1 MASGVLYRLDGD
13 LRVSAFVE
21 LDTGRRGPSV
31 AGEDANAATPVGLG
45 EPFLSRVGCI
55 QPGTLVRSVGELRS
69 GASSNCPHFHRW
81 SASGDPT
88 VTMSGLRRVALW
100 INCGDEAAV
109 IELPASRKKGLTEG
123 ASVLTA
129 AGASAVRPV
138 EVPAVARDSE
148 VHGDCD
154 RAFAVAPGSD
164 LVAGEAAAIA
174 WLLSGNG
181 ARARERCL
189 QKLRGGSVDPPA
201 RRMER
206 SDASG
211 VSMSLA
217 GCPNIGK
224 TGVAAVAAALCDRDA
239 LRVLGLDGGPL
250 VALRAL
256 DLSRCDVG
264 DTGARALAKCCGVS
278 TLELLFLR
286 GNRVTAHGATAFASS
301 LATQLEVSKASD
313 DPAAR
318 LHAPGLRTLDL
329 GENPGVGSGGAV
341 ALAVALRTN
350 GRLRKLRLDG
360 CEVGDAGADALA
372 AVLAERGGNRT
383 LASLDLARNCLT
395 EASLNRV
402 LDAAHAP
409 DGGLGALSVGSV
421 GQEPDPEANV
431 ERDASDFAAA
441 MALQPRPLK
450 YIAGRKVGEVRVDGK
465 RTFSAFVVEG
475 ADRNLPSSKA
485 PRLEEGWGLANAS
498 ALCPSPQATL
508 VAARSPLR
516 MLDLSGVVSSH
527 ALFVIAD
534 AIAGRHTPRL
544 ETLKVDGGTFADDCS
559 LQALMAALARD
570 GTIRSLSLTNNS
582 IRTAGARAVACCLA
596 QNTTLEAVDLTGSL
610 DGAPPEAD
618 DEDKDLERKAHAAL
632 VSRAHVAAGVIAN
645 TASRLGRL
653 NGLALGESLR
663 DLGAGGDELLAL
675 ENATLLPWLQDRARD
690 EAALAV
696 SRGGAPKPATQLLLT
711 NATKVPFDM
720 TELKELYRHY
730 FCAAVPR
737 DFDEAFDDRAPPP
750 FRGLGDRKGQS
761 EAICLSDKWRRVSA
775 YPKFAQAI
783 EGLLAARAASRDR
796 RERRSVLGKVLG
808 LLRQLRYYAMQERDD
823 WLSRR
828 TLIVD
833 DSQTMRALLRRT
845 FENAGFSV
853 DCASDGREGI
863 TTRLQSSRH

>member
-1 MASGVLYRLDGD
+1 
-13 LRVSAFVE
+13 
-21 LDTGRRGPSV
+21 
-31 AGEDANAATPVGLG
+31 
-45 EPFLSRVGCI
+45 
-55 QPGTLVRSVGELRS
+55 
-69 GASSNCPHFHRW
+69 
-81 SASGDPT
+81 
-88 VTMSGLRRVALW
+88 MSGLRRVALW

-189 QKLRGGSVDPPA
+189 QKLRGGSIDPPA

-239 LRVLGLDGGPL
+239 LRH
-250 VALRAL
+250 A
-256 DLSRCDVG
+256 
-264 DTGARALAKCCGVS
+264 ARGEQGV
-278 TLELLFLR
+278 R
-286 GNRVTAHGATAFASS
+286 R
-301 LATQLEVSKASD
+301 
-313 DPAAR
+313 PAAR

-329 GENPGVGSGGAV
+329 GENPGVGSGAV

-350 GRLRKLRLDG
+350 GRLRKLRLGG

-383 LASLDLARNCLT
+383 LASLDLAWNCLT

-409 DGGLGALSVGSV
+409 DGGLGALSVGAV

-465 RTFSAFVVEG
+465 RTFSAFVV
-475 ADRNLPSSKA
+475 
-485 PRLEEGWGLANAS
+485 
-498 ALCPSPQATL
+498 
-508 VAARSPLR
+508 
-516 MLDLSGVVSSH
+516 
-527 ALFVIAD
+527 
-534 AIAGRHTPRL
+534 
-544 ETLKVDGGTFADDCS
+544 DGGTFADDCS
-559 LQALMAALARD
+559 LQALMAALARRHD
-570 GTIRSLSLTNNS
+570 PESFFNEQLDPHG
-582 IRTAGARAVACCLA
+582 GARVACCLA
-596 QNTTLEAVDLTGSL
+596 QNTTLESVDLTGSL

-653 NGLALGESLR
+653 DGLALGESLR

-737 DFDEAFDDRAPPP
+737 DFDEAPGDRAPP
-750 FRGLGDRKGQS
+750 FRGLGDRKGQA

-783 EGLLAARAASRDR
+783 EGLLAARAASRH

-853 DCASDGREGI
+853 DCASGGATHI
-863 TTRLQSSRH
+863 FNPTSMLA

>member
-1 MASGVLYRLDGD
+1 
-13 LRVSAFVE
+13 
-21 LDTGRRGPSV
+21 
-31 AGEDANAATPVGLG
+31 
-45 EPFLSRVGCI
+45 
-55 QPGTLVRSVGELRS
+55 
-69 GASSNCPHFHRW
+69 
-81 SASGDPT
+81 
-88 VTMSGLRRVALW
+88 MSGLRRVALW

-181 ARARERCL
+181 GARRCL
-189 QKLRGGSVDPPA
+189 QKLRGGSIDPPA

-239 LRVLGLDGGPL
+239 LRVLGVDGGPL

-329 GENPGVGSGGAV
+329 GENPGVGSGAV
-341 ALAVALRTN
+341 ALAVA
-350 GRLRKLRLDG
+350 
-360 CEVGDAGADALA
+360 AD
-372 AVLAERGGNRT
+372 ER
-383 LASLDLARNCLT
+383 AIAK
-395 EASLNRV
+395 
-402 LDAAHAP
+402 
-409 DGGLGALSVGSV
+409 
-421 GQEPDPEANV
+421 EPDPEANV

-465 RTFSAFVVEG
+465 RTFSAFV
-475 ADRNLPSSKA
+475 
-485 PRLEEGWGLANAS
+485 
-498 ALCPSPQATL
+498 
-508 VAARSPLR
+508 
-516 MLDLSGVVSSH
+516 
-527 ALFVIAD
+527 
-534 AIAGRHTPRL
+534 
-544 ETLKVDGGTFADDCS
+544 
-559 LQALMAALARD
+559 
-570 GTIRSLSLTNNS
+570 
-582 IRTAGARAVACCLA
+582 
-596 QNTTLEAVDLTGSL
+596 NTTLESVDLTGSL

-653 NGLALGESLR
+653 DGLALGESLR

-675 ENATLLPWLQDRARD
+675 ENATLLPWLQDRSRD

-737 DFDEAFDDRAPPP
+737 DFDEAPDDRAPPP
-750 FRGLGDRKGQS
+750 FRGLGDRKGQA

-853 DCASDGREGI
+853 DCASDGREAYEAMKG
-863 TTRLQSSRH
+863 TRYDMVVMDLDMPVMDGVASTASIRQRQAGANFFEAKPLKMAGLLEKTHEEIHATVSACETARQPADLPPSTAAPSASGDCAEGLSDGLSSGAWSDGELSLGSFGGPRGFALMPTLPRRIARRTP